1 MPHPAR
7 SLSIA
12 LLAGM
17 IAASQL
23 ACAPRENREDPGLG
37 RAGGAQAMS
46 FHRGV
51 NALDERRFERARVHF
66 AEDLERHPE
75 KPESWRLAGLA
86 WASGSYQSATRAVE
100 HWRRYLEL
108 RQDDVE
114 IQVRLTRML
123 LLLGEWQEA
132 QATSEY
138 LGDDARFRVLRARAW
153 LEIDPARA
161 TEEIAAATAGD
172 DPRLHATAAEVYLR
186 AGNHEQALLHAARA
200 VELAPL
206 DTTSTYLLAR
216 LRRRAGD
223 AEAATELLATH
234 QLLTRLTGTAGAPEP
249 SPVEAL
255 RLVRELEPRIG
266 EQHLRLEK
274 LRRLVETGAHDEAR
288 ALLPVLGDLPTATRL
303 ELAGLAER
311 LGELDV
317 ARGLLEDALEQP
329 AGERTSDREAGER
342 EALYGLALLARRQG
356 DAEGARE
363 RIEAGLERF
372 PHCARFHHLLG
383 RLELEAGQVE
393 AAAGRFE
400 RALELAPWKS
410 DCRIDLA
417 NLMLGE
423 GRTDEVAA
431 LLNAAPGD
439 DPAIDGYRRRHG
451 LE

>member
-1 MPHPAR
+1 MPSPTLSPRFAV
-7 SLSIA
+7 LAGSIA
-12 LLAGM
+12 AALLSCG
-17 IAASQL
+17 
-23 ACAPRENREDPGLG
+23 PRADREDPDL
-37 RAGGAQAMS
+37 A
-46 FHRGV
+46 FHRGL
-51 NALDERRFERARVHF
+51 NALDERRFERARAHF
-66 AEDLERHPE
+66 TEDLEHHPE
-75 KPESWRLAGLA
+75 RAESRRLAGLA
-86 WASGSYQSATRAVE
+86 WASGSYQSATRTVE

-108 RQDDVE
+108 RPDDVE
-114 IQVRLTRML
+114 IQSRLTRML

-132 QATSEY
+132 QAASER
-138 LGDDARFRVLRARAW
+138 LGEDAGSRVLRARAL

-161 TEEIAAATAGD
+161 AEAIAAAPAGD
-172 DPRLHATAAEVYLR
+172 DPRLHATAAEIHLR
-186 AGNHEQALLHAARA
+186 AGDREQALLHATRA

-206 DTTSTYLLAR
+206 DARSTYLLAR

-223 AEAATELLATH
+223 AEAAAELLATH
-234 QLLTRLTGTAGAPEP
+234 QLLTRLTGTAGAAEP

-266 EQHLRLEK
+266 EHGLRLEK

-288 ALLPVLGDLPTATRL
+288 TLLPRLGDLPTATRL

-311 LGELDV
+311 IGELDA
-317 ARGLLEDALEQP
+317 ARGLLEDALERP
-329 AGERTSDREAGER
+329 AGERAGDRDAGER

-356 DAEGARE
+356 DAGGARE
-363 RIEAGLERF
+363 RVEAGLERF
-372 PHCARFHHLLG
+372 PHSARFHHLLG

-393 AAAGRFE
+393 TAAGRFE

-417 NLMLGE
+417 NLLLGE
-423 GRTDEVAA
+423 SRSDEAA
-431 LLNAAPGD
+431 AVLDAAPGD